1 MTKLQRSG
9 GKLIK
14 SHKKFNMKRLISVGI
29 LAILIIGLS
38 SCRKDNIE
46 HVFYFYTSIDTAKIE
61 LKLYIDGNYKGIL
74 KNPSITPDCS
84 SPDSILSSLIIDQ
97 FPYGKYKIEARDESG
112 EIRSSGTMKFKKNS
126 MSSSGNGDN
135 GGLSILGTD
144 NCIIV
149 DIFE

>member
-1 MTKLQRSG
+1 MKY
-9 GKLIK
+9 LI
-14 SHKKFNMKRLISVGI
+14 NVGI
-29 LAILIIGLS
+29 LASIIISLS
-38 SCRKDNIE
+38 SCKKENTE
-46 HVFYFYTSIDTAKIE
+46 HVFYFYTNTDTANTE
-61 LKLYIDGNYKGIL
+61 LNLYIDGNYKGIL
-74 KNPSITPDCS
+74 KNTSFAPDCS

-112 EIRSSGTMKFKKNS
+112 EVKASGTMKFKKNS
-126 MSSSGNGDN
+126 MSSIGNGDN